1 MTSVGHYSG
10 SQGMGLTRRE
20 MLKLSLLGSATL
32 LLPLENILGGGT
44 GEPLGTFRDAST
56 SFGTVALRGV
66 EKLPAFTAGQVA
78 VMDYG
83 IRDAAPPVN
92 NVLVQTSVAL
102 TNVLKRPIDY
112 SPDQFGL
119 LREGSEGLVSLLGST
134 VQAGTLR
141 PGASVAGTLSFVV
154 LRDGSR
160 LWLEFLDR
168 ESAAPILLDLG
179 RIDATPT
186 DTTDGLGNEAPSR
199 RGYGA
204 RGGHH

>member
-1 MTSVGHYSG
+1 MELTHE
-10 SQGMGLTRRE
+10 GLTRQE
-20 MLKLSLLGSATL
+20 MLKLSLLGSAAL
-32 LLPLENILGGGT
+32 LLPLESVFGGGT
-44 GEPLGTFRDAST
+44 GESPGILRDAST

-66 EKLPAFTAGQVA
+66 QKLPAFTAGQVA

-83 IRDAAPPVN
+83 IRDAAPPVD

-102 TNVLKRPIDY
+102 TNLLERPMDY

-119 LREGSEGLVSLLGST
+119 LREGSGGPVSLLGST
-134 VQAGTLR
+134 VRAGTLR

-154 LRDGSR
+154 PRDGSR

-168 ESAAPILLDLG
+168 QNVGPILLDLG
-179 RIDATPT
+179 RVDATPA
-186 DTTDGLGNEAPSR
+186 DAANGSGNKTPSR
-199 RGYGA
+199 RDYGA